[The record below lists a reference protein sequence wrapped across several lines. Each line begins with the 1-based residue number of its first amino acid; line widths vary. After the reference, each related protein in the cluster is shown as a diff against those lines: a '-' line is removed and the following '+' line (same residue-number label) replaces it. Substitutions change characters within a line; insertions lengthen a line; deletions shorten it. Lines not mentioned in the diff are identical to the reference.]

1 MGEGGK
7 GDAVRERE
15 LRRNLAADWGYAI
28 NAIPSG
34 RAAGRICQ
42 HTITDQIE
50 GRKWPCAILPN
61 NFHS

>member
-15 LRRNLAADWGYAI
+15 LRRNLTADWGYAI

-42 HTITDQIE
+42 HTITDQID
-50 GRKWPCAILPN
+50 KPAN
-61 NFHS
+61 SFHL